1 MIQIFTI
8 TVNHEKQKLWDKWI
22 NQAGKDKQTWRVKVI
37 TNKLAINGMCLC
49 VYLCFTCLTWA
60 VETGHRPSAS
70 DRHFKPLLPSP
81 PCGLADNGNLIG
93 GSTERVVVEVVLRG
107 GYVVRLL
114 WETLQSA
121 GPPICPVELFVT
133 VSSTVILPLLFLG
146 RAIIAPIPL
155 TYPWAL
161 CAGTGSG
168 FNSPPPP
175 MFDCLPPLRM
185 LFVKSNG

>member
-60 VETGHRPSAS
+60 IETGHRPSAS

-107 GYVVRLL
+107 GLCGPSFVRNSSKRWPSYLSSGAL
-114 WETLQSA
+114 CNGILHCHFAPFIFRQSYYCSHT
-121 GPPICPVELFVT
+121 PH
-133 VSSTVILPLLFLG
+133 
-146 RAIIAPIPL
+146 IPL
-155 TYPWAL
+155 
-161 CAGTGSG
+161 G
-168 FNSPPPP
+168 FVCRDRVR
-175 MFDCLPPLRM
+175 F
-185 LFVKSNG
+185 